1 MTNNDHQYSTDEIHE
16 MLRLLNLKGA
26 SDELTRQLS
35 DVRCSTLC
43 FEQRV
48 GRLLEPDILRRKK
61 NRIQKK
67 LKKAN
72 INDEMI
78 TVENTIFEKDRGI
91 SEAHFKELLRCNWLS
106 APEHAWLAFTGRSGT
121 GKTWLAKL
129 LVRASIEHEYNG
141 LFLRTQDLI
150 DDIYIAIEQK
160 RSEELRNS
168 LDRYD
173 LLVLDDFH
181 LIDADSQVRLALLDI
196 IDHRWNKKA
205 LIFTSQYP
213 VSEWYDQIG
222 GTVAQKDA
230 FMDRII
236 NGTCVIELKGRS
248 YRERRQLRLFQP
260 LANS

>member
-1 MTNNDHQYSTDEIHE
+1 MTNDEHQYNVEEIYE
-16 MLRLLNLKGA
+16 MLRLLNLKAA
-26 SDELTRQLS
+26 SEEFARQLS
-35 DVRCSTLC
+35 DVRYSTLC
-43 FEQRV
+43 YVQRV
-48 GRLLEPDILRRKK
+48 GMLLRPDVLRRRK

-78 TVENTIFEKDRGI
+78 TMENTFFEKDRGI
-91 SEAHFKELLRCNWLS
+91 SEAHFKELVRCDWLS

-129 LVRASIEHEYNG
+129 LVKACIERGYDG
-141 LFLRTQDLI
+141 LFMRTQDLI
-150 DDIYIAIEQK
+150 DDIYIAVEEK
-160 RSEELRNS
+160 RSEELRDS

-222 GTVAQKDA
+222 GTKMQKDA

-248 YRERRQLRLFQP
+248 YRERRRLNLFSPQLIR
-260 LANS
+260 